1 MGSLAWRLSFGKINI
16 VYMIEYNNY
25 SLYHINGLDIQ
36 SMTNPID
43 IFITDTYRNVD
54 DLLIKK
60 QALYNKIK

>member
-1 MGSLAWRLSFGKINI
+1 
-16 VYMIEYNNY
+16 MIEYNNY